1 MCARQSVEALGG
13 QYHAFKRVGWLPA
26 LTSWICA
33 SQVVPLWRWYCRV
46 FNGNTFQPTKW
57 HLFVTHSSIADSGVE
72 EKVMVRAPV
81 TTSSFGRD
89 IKRLNHHVVLL
100 AMAGKSLCF

>member
-1 MCARQSVEALGG
+1 M
-13 QYHAFKRVGWLPA
+13 
-26 LTSWICA
+26 
-33 SQVVPLWRWYCRV
+33 
-46 FNGNTFQPTKW
+46 
-57 HLFVTHSSIADSGVE
+57 E

-100 AMAGKSLCF
+100 AVAGKSLCF